1 MLPVN
6 HIRPCNSI
14 VSFADWPKFAQC
26 FLCSFSEADSA
37 MDRFLH
43 GTNAE
48 MRFSSEVGEVPLGRS
63 IWRKYGVGSRI
74 DSDLLRMEAVLGLD
88 LAPIYTLSICC
99 CCCCMSVSSVRES
112 DMRDRWSERR

>member
-14 VSFADWPKFAQC
+14 VSFADWPEFAQC
-26 FLCSFSEADSA
+26 FLCSFSQADSA
-37 MDRFLH
+37 MDRFFH
-43 GTNAE
+43 GTDAE
-48 MRFSSEVGEVPLGRS
+48 MRFSSEVGNVPLGWC
-63 IWRKYGVGSRI
+63 IWRKNGVSPRI
-74 DSDLLRMEAVLGLD
+74 DSNLLRIEGVLGRD
-88 LAPIYTLSICC
+88 LAPICSLSIC